1 MNVTKRVQNLK
12 MICVLSVLLIAGCGS
27 TPKPVVIAQP
37 CKCQDKPTVP
47 ASLVEPVKYDFP
59 QMLNDVFRKSDS

>member
-1 MNVTKRVQNLK
+1 MSVTKHSVNLK
-12 MICVLSVLLIAGCGS
+12 MICVLGALLIAGCGS
-27 TPKPVVIAQP
+27 TLKPVVIAQP
-37 CKCQDKPTVP
+37 CKFPDKPAVP